1 MEEEGELVEFEV
13 ADEGTRW
20 VGGGTASP
28 LIVTTD
34 PPAPRSSVGAPPFK
48 LTKLNHK
55 KIISSQVSQ
64 PNFMDFRVG
73 WTISNL

>member
-48 LTKLNHK
+48 LTKLDH
-55 KIISSQVSQ
+55 
-64 PNFMDFRVG
+64 
-73 WTISNL
+73 